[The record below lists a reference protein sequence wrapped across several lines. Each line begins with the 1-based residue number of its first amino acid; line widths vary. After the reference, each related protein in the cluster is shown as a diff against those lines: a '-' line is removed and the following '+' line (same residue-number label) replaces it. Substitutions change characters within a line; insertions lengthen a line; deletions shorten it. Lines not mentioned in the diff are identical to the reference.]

1 MSGVNILLDEV
12 TPLLERCRTAAQAQG
27 LALVGARAVGILVK
41 DHLYG
46 LDSQRHQFGRHYY
59 RQAGD
64 SVTARAVPQGASVN
78 ITQIG
83 IRQRLFGG
91 DIYPRKARMLTIPA
105 CPEAYGMRAGEFNDL
120 DIRRVLNPKT
130 GQLQLALVRRAS
142 TAIAFRRRK
151 QKDGTIKTFVH
162 PSELREVKVMF
173 WLVRHVYQKPDP
185 TVLPY
190 TEQMTLRAV
199 DAIKTRFVRLAQRQ
213 GNQPNGG
220 NN

>member
-1 MSGVNILLDEV
+1 MSGVTILLDEV

-46 LDSQRHQFGRHYY
+46 LDSQRHQYGRHYY

-64 SVTARAVPQGASVN
+64 SVTAGAVPQGAAVG

-83 IRQRLFGG
+83 IRQRLLGG
-91 DIYPRKARMLTIPA
+91 TIVPVNAGALTIPA
-105 CPEAYGMRAGEFNDL
+105 SPEAVGHRAAEFA
-120 DIRRVLNPKT
+120 
-130 GQLQLALVRRAS
+130 GQLQKKKIFDPHLGCLRWALVRRAS

-151 QKDGTIKTFVH
+151 QEDGTTKTFVR
-162 PSELREVKVMF
+162 PSEFRDEAPMF
-173 WLVRHVYQKPDP
+173 WLSKHVYQKPDP

-190 TEQMTLRAV
+190 EEQMTLRAV
-199 DAIKTRFVRLAQRQ
+199 DAINARFVHLAQRQ
-213 GNQPNGG
+213 DDAAQS
-220 NN
+220 